1 MLTVAAADIAK
12 VISVLFSLS
21 WAHFL
26 DTGMIIGADLSPRN
40 RARRHTHWVWVSTRG
55 GFRRAALLRHAADM
69 MGIGST
75 SQSAGF
81 TGVVGCAE
89 LVIDRPGDT
98 HRIPIRR
105 LCKNKQNM
113 P

>member
-1 MLTVAAADIAK
+1 MGYDTEDAAVGEAGWVGGWMLTVAAADIAK

-55 GFRRAALLRHAADM
+55 ASGAQPFY
-69 MGIGST
+69 
-75 SQSAGF
+75 
-81 TGVVGCAE
+81 
-89 LVIDRPGDT
+89 DT
-98 HRIPIRR
+98 RQI
-105 LCKNKQNM
+105 
-113 P
+113 